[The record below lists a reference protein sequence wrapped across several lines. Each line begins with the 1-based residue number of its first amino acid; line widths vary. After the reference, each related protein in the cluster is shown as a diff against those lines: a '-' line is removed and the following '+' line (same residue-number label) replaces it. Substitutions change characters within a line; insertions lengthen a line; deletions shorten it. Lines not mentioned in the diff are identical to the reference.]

1 MITENSSSGSNP
13 SNPQN
18 DGMDKHIIINGLSVS
33 YHDIG
38 REDAPAIV
46 LIHGFPLNKSMWNSQ
61 MELLKNDFRVIA
73 YDVRGHGNSE
83 TGSQDFSIEL
93 FVNDLLCLIETL
105 GLQRVILFGFSMGG
119 YIALNAIEK
128 HADRFDGL
136 ILSDTQCTADAPE
149 ARAKRIG
156 AMDRILED
164 GVAAYADEILPKLFA
179 PASFVRHRTEVAAVR
194 EMILNT
200 STESLCNTLFAM
212 SARKETRSELMEIG
226 IPTLILV
233 GKEDEITPVAASQ
246 VIHSRIRGSSF
257 AVIPHAGHLANMENP
272 VVYNQYLTEFLFPFL
287 QVRLR
292 ADDLSSNDSER
303 KSYH

>member
-1 MITENSSSGSNP
+1 MITENLNSGSNP

-18 DGMDKHIIINGLSVS
+18 DGMDKHVIINGLSVS

-46 LIHGFPLNKSMWNSQ
+46 LIHGFPLNKSMWAPQ
-61 MELLKNDFRVIA
+61 LDLLKDNFRVIA

-83 TGSQDFSIEL
+83 TGSQDFSIDL

-119 YIALNAIEK
+119 YIALNAIENFP
-128 HADRFDGL
+128 DRFDGL
-136 ILSDTQCTADAPE
+136 ILSDTQCTADAPD
-149 ARAKRIG
+149 ARAKRIA

-164 GVAAYADEILPKLFA
+164 GVAEYAEEILPKLFA
-179 PASFVRHRTEVAAVR
+179 PASFVRHREEVTLVR

-233 GKEDEITPVAASQ
+233 GKEDEITPIASSQ
-246 VIHSRIRGSSF
+246 LIHGRIRGSTL
-257 AVIPHAGHLANMENP
+257 AIIPHAGHLANMENP
-272 VVYNQYLTEFLFPFL
+272 VVFNRHLKEFLVPFT
-287 QVRLR
+287 QVHVKVDVAR
-292 ADDLSSNDSER
+292 SNDSER
-303 KSYH
+303 RGFF